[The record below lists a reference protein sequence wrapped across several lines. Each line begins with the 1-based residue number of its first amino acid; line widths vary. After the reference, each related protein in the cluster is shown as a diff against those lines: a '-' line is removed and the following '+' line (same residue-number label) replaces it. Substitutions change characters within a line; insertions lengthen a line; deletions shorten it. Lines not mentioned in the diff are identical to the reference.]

1 MHIISVNTQSA
12 YTAYG
17 CGERGFKHFF
27 AKLDPKTFGGKAGV
41 VFLCLSMTAEEIFES
56 VTNGGRSDFAEVV
69 SILAKAD
76 PGWCLIGG
84 LAVNCYVSPVYTVDA
99 DFVVVSAMIEVV
111 VAKLAAKGFQIRR
124 FEFSVNAQRPGSD
137 LVIQFTTDQRY
148 QAFIQRAEPREV
160 LGHRIPVAALPDI
173 IQGKIWAW
181 EDSRRRLSKRTKDQ
195 ADLVRIG
202 EQYPDQRPLLPL
214 SLRKQLETQDFG
226 LEP

>member
-1 MHIISVNTQSA
+1 M
-12 YTAYG
+12 
-17 CGERGFKHFF
+17 
-27 AKLDPKTFGGKAGV
+27 
-41 VFLCLSMTAEEIFES
+41 FLWLSMTAEEIFES
-56 VTNGGRSDFAEVV
+56 VTRGGRSDFAEVV

-99 DFVVVSAMIEVV
+99 DFVVVSAMIEAV
-111 VAKLAAKGFQIRR
+111 VAMLAAKGFQIRR

-181 EDSRRRLSKRTKDQ
+181 EDPRRRLSKRTKDQ

-214 SLRKQLETQDFG
+214 SLRKQLESQDFG

>member
-1 MHIISVNTQSA
+1 LGQGPAGLWNF
-12 YTAYG
+12 
-17 CGERGFKHFF
+17 C

-99 DFVVVSAMIEVV
+99 GFVVVSAMIEAV
-111 VAKLAAKGFQIRR
+111 VAMLAAKGFQIRR

-148 QAFIQRAEPREV
+148 QAFIQRAELRAV
-160 LGHRIPVAALPDI
+160 LGHRVPVAVLPDI

-214 SLRKQLETQDFG
+214 SLRKQLESQDFG

>member
-1 MHIISVNTQSA
+1 M
-12 YTAYG
+12 
-17 CGERGFKHFF
+17 
-27 AKLDPKTFGGKAGV
+27 
-41 VFLCLSMTAEEIFES
+41 FLCLSMTAEEIFES

-76 PGWCLIGG
+76 WCLIGG

-111 VAKLAAKGFQIRR
+111 VAMLAATGFQIRR

-148 QAFIQRAEPREV
+148 QAFIQRAELREV

-202 EQYPDQRPLLPL
+202 EQYPDLRPLLPL
-214 SLRKQLETQDFG
+214 SLRKQLESQDFG

>member
-1 MHIISVNTQSA
+1 MQESVMPLA
-12 YTAYG
+12 RDEILA
-17 CGERGFKHFF
+17 
-27 AKLDPKTFGGKAGV
+27 LPDPKTCGRKAGV
-41 VFLCLSMTAEEIFES
+41 VFLWVSMTAEEIFES

-69 SILAKAD
+69 SLLAKAD

-111 VAKLAAKGFQIRR
+111 VAMLAAKRFQIRR

-148 QAFIQRAEPREV
+148 QAFIQRAELREV

-181 EDSRRRLSKRTKDQ
+181 EDPRRRLSKRTKDQ

-202 EQYPDQRPLLPL
+202 EEHPDLRPLLPL
-214 SLRKQLETQDFG
+214 SLRKQIESQDFG
-226 LEP
+226 A

>member
-1 MHIISVNTQSA
+1 LVHTDAESVA
-12 YTAYG
+12 
-17 CGERGFKHFF
+17 
-27 AKLDPKTFGGKAGV
+27 LDNFSLLGRKRFGGKAGV

-99 DFVVVSAMIEVV
+99 DFVVVSTMIEVV
-111 VAKLAAKGFQIRR
+111 VAKLAAKGFDIRR

-137 LVIQFTTDQRY
+137 LVIQFTTDH

-173 IQGKIWAW
+173 IQGKTWVW
-181 EDSRRRLSKRTKDQ
+181 EDPRRRLSKRTKDQ

-202 EQYPDQRPLLPL
+202 EQYPDLRTLLPP
-214 SLRKQLETQDFG
+214 SLRKQLARKSPERFG
-226 LEP
+226 P

>member
-1 MHIISVNTQSA
+1 M
-12 YTAYG
+12 
-17 CGERGFKHFF
+17 
-27 AKLDPKTFGGKAGV
+27 
-41 VFLCLSMTAEEIFES
+41 FLWLSMTAEEIFES
-56 VTNGGRSDFAEVV
+56 VTNGGRSDFAEVF

-84 LAVNCYVSPVYTVDA
+84 LAVNCYVSPLYTVDA

-111 VAKLAAKGFQIRR
+111 VAMLAAKRFQIRR
-124 FEFSVNAQRPGSD
+124 FEFSVNAQRLGSD

-181 EDSRRRLSKRTKDQ
+181 EDPRRRLSKRTKDQ

-202 EQYPDQRPLLPL
+202 EQYPDQRPLLPP
-214 SLRKQLETQDFG
+214 SLRKQLESQDFG